1 MGRAGRALRVRLR
14 SGGRKLA
21 FCGAPR
27 RPREASIIHS
37 QHTNTSDFHALFT
50 SYQRQSINMRGSYD
64 PMNCTAS
71 CFVVGPH
78 LMMVSETF
86 PLHLF
91 PLGLTT
97 TEKDKGPTGAF
108 TGPRDSS
115 PGTPCVPQ
123 LGARRAYPH
132 APARSRGFPPARERC
147 RPPGAARRSRD
158 SYASRKPSSAVTVRN
173 VSTLF
178 PYARYSTVVKLA
190 YG

>member
-1 MGRAGRALRVRLR
+1 MCVDSTDPCARTTANGTSTARSRRKSPRPRNLR
-14 SGGRKLA
+14 GRK
-21 FCGAPR
+21 
-27 RPREASIIHS
+27 SDS
-37 QHTNTSDFHALFT
+37 QLYGHH
-50 SYQRQSINMRGSYD
+50 MCRGSYD

-71 CFVVGPH
+71 CFVIGPH

-123 LGARRAYPH
+123 LGARRPYPH

-158 SYASRKPSSAVTVRN
+158 SRTRMPLAQAVLVGVSAQTRLLKP
-173 VSTLF
+173 
-178 PYARYSTVVKLA
+178 
-190 YG
+190 

>member
-1 MGRAGRALRVRLR
+1 
-14 SGGRKLA
+14 
-21 FCGAPR
+21 
-27 RPREASIIHS
+27 
-37 QHTNTSDFHALFT
+37 
-50 SYQRQSINMRGSYD
+50 
-64 PMNCTAS
+64 MNCTAS

-178 PYARYSTVVKLA
+178 PYARYSTVVRLKLA
-190 YG
+190 YGEHLANCYYSDITGLVEPGYSFVWLSTRPIPDYRKL

>member
-1 MGRAGRALRVRLR
+1 MMRRSHRTDTQTDTPSHQHGAFTPKKPATSKNLR
-14 SGGRKLA
+14 GRKSVEY
-21 FCGAPR
+21 GHHM
-27 RPREASIIHS
+27 S
-37 QHTNTSDFHALFT
+37 
-50 SYQRQSINMRGSYD
+50 RGSYD

-158 SYASRKPSSAVTVRN
+158 SYASRKPSSAVTVRTSLPSSRTHDTRPLYASSWRT
-173 VSTLF
+173 VST
-178 PYARYSTVVKLA
+178 
-190 YG
+190 